1 MDIAVLERPR
11 TADRTSAR
19 GERAR
24 RGAVPTRTGGD
35 RAVGGSAAPRRGAR
49 CGVLAGVV
57 AVLAGALWSLTAVST
72 AVSPAGPD
80 ELGLV
85 GGVAHV
91 DAVVSAARAQH
102 AMPGM
107 GADNDP
113 VADDERRI
121 SVDVTLRA
129 DEDASLEY
137 VADRFRLVPEGGAPQ
152 RPHKLVLPQEVLPPG
167 TQLSGTLVYDVPVDA
182 TTAVLSYG
190 DQRTTVDLPAEGAA
204 PAPAGAS
211 AAPHD
216 PGH

>member
-1 MDIAVLERPR
+1 MDMAVLERPR
-11 TADRTSAR
+11 TAQRTSAR

-24 RGAVPTRTGGD
+24 RGAVSTRKAGD
-35 RAVGGSAAPRRGAR
+35 RAVGASAVRSRSAR
-49 CGVLAGVV
+49 WGLAAGVV
-57 AVLAGALWSLTAVST
+57 AVLAGALWSVAAVTTAVT
-72 AVSPAGPD
+72 PAGPG
-80 ELGLV
+80 EIGLV

-107 GADNDP
+107 GADDDP

-129 DEDASLEY
+129 DEGSTLEY
-137 VADRFRLVPEGGAPQ
+137 VAERFRLAPQGGASQ
-152 RPHKLVLPQEVLPPG
+152 APHKLVLPEAVLPPG

-182 TTAVLSYG
+182 TMAVLSYG

-204 PAPAGAS
+204 DAPAPTAGS
-211 AAPHD
+211 HD
-216 PGH
+216 SGH